1 MYQYLL
7 GMMQNAQQWRKKIYG
22 SLKTYEDAVFL
33 CLGTGIGAG
42 VFLDN
47 KLLVPKKNTDLK

>member
-7 GMMQNAQQWRKKIYG
+7 GMMQNAQQWRKNIWK
-22 SLKTYEDAVFL
+22 SKTYEDAVFL

-47 KLLVPKKNTDLK
+47 KLLVPKKIRDLK